1 MRQSKAVEKA
11 RSVDRAAMFGVSK
24 GRSEDGGWGESAD
37 KFILDLAGVTSANRY
52 ADVCWRMLTYADV
65 C

>member
-1 MRQSKAVEKA
+1 VEKA

-52 ADVCWRMLTYADV
+52 ADVC
-65 C
+65 